1 MTEESMS
8 NKEDLQEFGTH
19 MGCVIRFFNRKG
31 YGFIRDLNDEKDYF
45 IHNTEIRCREYIYRK
60 LYPGEYV
67 SYNLM
72 EREGR
77 EVCTDVRGIMGYP
90 LLVENEEHT
99 YRVFPKSDRRMF
111 DRDDTSTSDSDS
123 DSDCIH
129 DSDDSTLDKS
139 SVDNPSVDNPS
150 VKEPMADNSSADNPS
165 ADNPSA
171 DNSSVKEPMAD
182 RPMVD
187 DTNTDDKE
195 FINKEAPEGIEVA
208 EFDGLNINEEMS

>member
-1 MTEESMS
+1 MS
-8 NKEDLQEFGTH
+8 NTEDLQEFGTH

-31 YGFIRDLNDEKDYF
+31 YGFIKDLNDEKDYF
-45 IHNTEIRCREYIYRK
+45 IHNTEIRCREDIYRK

-72 EREGR
+72 ERDGK

-99 YRVFPKSDRRMF
+99 YRVFPKSDRRTF
-111 DRDDTSTSDSDS
+111 DRDYTSTSDSDS
-123 DSDCIH
+123 NSDCMH
-129 DSDDSTLDKS
+129 DSDEDEPMEENS
-139 SVDNPSVDNPS
+139 SADNSSADNPSVKEPMADNPS
-150 VKEPMADNSSADNPS
+150 VKEPMADNSSADN
-165 ADNPSA
+165 
-171 DNSSVKEPMAD
+171 SSAD